1 MSENALEKRIDE
13 IRKITKEYAKAKS
26 MLSKL
31 EHSRHIVLADLM
43 KESYR
48 ASNDKVSVAKCDM
61 EARSSVIY
69 KNHVEQLAI
78 AEEHCIKLQWELKLI
93 QMKFEQYKASQY
105 AINQEAK
112 NYGFKS

>member
-1 MSENALEKRIDE
+1 MSESALEKRIDE

-26 MLSKL
+26 MLTKL
-31 EHSRHIVLADLM
+31 EHSRHIILADLM

-61 EARSSVIY
+61 EARSNPIY
-69 KNHVEQLAI
+69 KKHIEQLAI
-78 AEEHCIKLQWELKLI
+78 AEEHCIQLNWELKLI
-93 QMKFEQYKASQY
+93 QMRFDQHKASQY
-105 AINQEAK
+105 AINQEQK